1 MMKVLGEQTKK
12 GTISALRHSES
23 FNEATPD
30 PYLAYDP
37 VAKIWYEAKNGKE
50 LINKMI
56 GYRNTDTGEYV
67 KGAMEP
73 EDFPADE
80 LFIKLQD
87 KPGYN
92 TKRRI
97 GDGESEAE
105 FTHLL
110 IQIPEGTPVEK
121 WPDFKKTVIEVFAH
135 PDECYQKGKGGG
147 RYTPT
152 VHIGDCFVAASG
164 THVSQDGK
172 SAHFHLIVG
181 SRTLNNK
188 NYYGIDSNNQPI
200 ILPTNPDWRSITRRS
215 LLGSE
220 AEFRELKRKRINSKL
235 EELGLPQT
243 HWLNRDEKMDEN
255 KVKAKD
261 ALQEAIKDTDGADL
275 KSELDKLESSKKLS
289 IKEFSEEDIN
299 DAEIHQNIINSQKL
313 LAAIS
318 KQAEEK
324 LAEAY
329 REIELVNIT
338 RSSIE
343 NAVALAKTK
352 QELASTSEM
361 LTATQ
366 ENLETEQKSRIAFEE
381 ALQSKNIELSE
392 LNDKYDT
399 QTKAHQEL
407 IDNYEELEDRFDE
420 IEEAFKDAKAQ
431 HVIDLQ
437 EQENSYQNEISVIN
451 ATHNKA
457 ISKLKEEHQENLQAQ
472 ELYYEQEL
480 SAKDDAIKDI
490 TKQFNDFKDEHD
502 KQVKA
507 LQNIITNRDKE
518 IANLKT
524 DNGKLSTENETL
536 TNSVNTIRKEKE
548 NQRIEFERII
558 NDLKLGHAK
567 AIGLLES
574 SNKALTDEVAKQ
586 VEAFKNIE
594 KENRELKKEVEKLKG
609 SAELKDIEN
618 TKLKTTNAQL
628 TEENKD
634 LNEALKVFEKDN
646 EERMKKAK
654 NNKPDDD
661 STPNTP
667 KKK

>member
-1 MMKVLGEQTKK
+1 MMKILGEKTKK
-12 GTISALRHSES
+12 GTISTLRHSES

-30 PYLAYDP
+30 PYSAYDP
-37 VAKIWYEAKNGKE
+37 VAKVWYEAENGKE

-56 GYRNTDTGEYV
+56 GYRNTDTGEYI

-87 KPGYN
+87 KPGFN

-97 GDGESEAE
+97 GDGESDVEY
-105 FTHLL
+105 THLL

-121 WPDFKKTVIEVFAH
+121 WPDFKKIVIETYAY
-135 PDECYQKGKGGG
+135 PEEIYQKGKGGG

-152 VHIGDCFVAASG
+152 VHIGDCFIAASG
-164 THVSQDGK
+164 IHVSQDGK

-215 LLGSE
+215 LLSSE

-261 ALQEAIKDTDGADL
+261 ALQEAIQDTDGADL

-289 IKEFSEEDIN
+289 VKEFSEEDIN
-299 DAEIHQNIINSQKL
+299 DAEIHQNILNSQKL

-352 QELASTSEM
+352 QELASTSE
-361 LTATQ
+361 LLSTTQ
-366 ENLETEQKSRIAFEE
+366 ENLDTEQKSRIAFET

-407 IDNYEELEDRFDE
+407 IDNYEELEDRYDE
-420 IEEAFKDAKAQ
+420 LDEAFKNAKAQ
-431 HVIDLQ
+431 HIVDLQ
-437 EQENSYQNEISVIN
+437 EQENSYQTEISVIN

-457 ISKLKEEHQENLQAQ
+457 VSKLKEEHQESLQAQ

-490 TKQFNDFKDEHD
+490 TKQFNDFKEEHD
-502 KQVKA
+502 KQVKS
-507 LQNIITNRDKE
+507 LQADITNRDNE
-518 IANLKT
+518 IT
-524 DNGKLSTENETL
+524 KLNTENAKL
-536 TNSVNTIRKEKE
+536 TESIKTVREEKE
-548 NQRIEFERII
+548 TQRIDFERII
-558 NDLKLGHAK
+558 NDLKLGHDK
-567 AIGLLES
+567 AIGLLEE

-586 VEAFKNIE
+586 VKAFKMIE
-594 KENRELKKEVEKLKG
+594 AQNKELKKEVEKLTKAA
-609 SAELKDIEN
+609 SLKDSEN
-618 TKLKTTNAQL
+618 KDLKTTNAQL

-634 LNEALKVFEKDN
+634 LNEALRVFETDN
-646 EERMKKAK
+646 EDRLRKAK
-654 NNKPDDD
+654 NKKPDDD